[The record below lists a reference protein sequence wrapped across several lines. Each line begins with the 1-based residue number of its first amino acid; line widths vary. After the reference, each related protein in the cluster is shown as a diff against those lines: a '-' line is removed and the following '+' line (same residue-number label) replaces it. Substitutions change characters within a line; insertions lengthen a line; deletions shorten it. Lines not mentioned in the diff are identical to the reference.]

1 MFEFVKHIFT
11 SKMMFFGCNLSK
23 VNSLKFISLS
33 NQERKIRPEV
43 INVNSDEPSFYPYSV
58 KINKC
63 SGSCSNINNPYAKI
77 CIPDVVK
84 NINLKVF
91 NLIVKSK

>member
-1 MFEFVKHIFT
+1 MV
-11 SKMMFFGCNLSK
+11 FGCNLSN
-23 VNSLKFISLS
+23 VNSLKFISMS
-33 NQERKIRPEV
+33 NQECKIRPE
-43 INVNSDEPSFYPYSV
+43 IIIVNSDEPSFYPYSV

-63 SGSCSNINNPYAKI
+63 SGSCNNINNPYANI

-84 NINLKVF
+84 NINFKVF

>member
-1 MFEFVKHIFT
+1 
-11 SKMMFFGCNLSK
+11 MFFGCNLSK

-91 NLIVKSK
+91 NLIVKNK

>member
-1 MFEFVKHIFT
+1 
-11 SKMMFFGCNLSK
+11 MFFGCNLSK

>member
-1 MFEFVKHIFT
+1 
-11 SKMMFFGCNLSK
+11 MFFGCNLSK
-23 VNSLKFISLS
+23 VKSLKFISLS

>member
-1 MFEFVKHIFT
+1 M
-11 SKMMFFGCNLSK
+11 
-23 VNSLKFISLS
+23 S
-33 NQERKIRPEV
+33 NQECKIRPE
-43 INVNSDEPSFYPYSV
+43 IIIVNSDEPSFYPYSV

-63 SGSCSNINNPYAKI
+63 SGSCNNINNPYANI

-84 NINLKVF
+84 NINFKVF

>member
-1 MFEFVKHIFT
+1 
-11 SKMMFFGCNLSK
+11 MFFGCNLSK

-84 NINLKVF
+84 NINLKLF

>member
-1 MFEFVKHIFT
+1 M
-11 SKMMFFGCNLSK
+11 
-23 VNSLKFISLS
+23 S

-63 SGSCSNINNPYAKI
+63 SGSCSNINNPYAKM

-91 NLIVKSK
+91 NLIVKSKWNKIYKIK

>member
-1 MFEFVKHIFT
+1 
-11 SKMMFFGCNLSK
+11 MFFGCNLSK
-23 VNSLKFISLS
+23 VNSLKFISMS

>member
-1 MFEFVKHIFT
+1 
-11 SKMMFFGCNLSK
+11 MFFGCNLSK
-23 VNSLKFISLS
+23 VNSLKFISMS

-91 NLIVKSK
+91 NLIVKNK

>member
-11 SKMMFFGCNLSK
+11 SKMMFFGWNLSK
-23 VNSLKFISLS
+23 VNSLKFISMS

-58 KINKC
+58 KYIN
-63 SGSCSNINNPYAKI
+63 A
-77 CIPDVVK
+77 VVVVVTSIIHMQK
-84 NINLKVF
+84 YVF
-91 NLIVKSK
+91 QM